1 MCEGN
6 GRYKTIGTMFLTP
19 TELLISAYATA
30 GYSEKEIAEK
40 IFRSTHTVHFHVK
53 NIRCKNNL
61 KNMAEIS
68 REFVLEFGDPKE
80 FLKKV

>member
-1 MCEGN
+1 ML
-6 GRYKTIGTMFLTP
+6 LTP

-30 GYSEKEIAEK
+30 GYSEKEIAAQ
-40 IFRSTHTVHFHVK
+40 IFRSTHTVHGH
-53 NIRCKNNL
+53 IRSIREKNNL

-68 REFVLEFGDPKE
+68 REFVLQFGDPKE